1 MIIPLDPI
9 IGAITSIANPIIKDK
24 FQRSETVIK
33 LLKKFNLDP
42 EHPLP
47 DFSSVYAY
55 TLVEYG
61 VGKPKPI
68 LELFREDEIK
78 QAFRQAFD
86 RNSPAIFLKQ
96 GEDFLD
102 AYALGDEIKNLGID
116 IRREFAA
123 FSAVF
128 IAVTKRSR
136 NPKEVLTNH
145 QIDSVNKQIV
155 ALHERLDRLPTLEG
169 MRAEIARLA
178 VEINPALPAGNETA
192 AKSQEFALAQQ
203 MRGWFE
209 ILGYDFEPYQVW
221 EDNYFEWI
229 IRIPVRR
236 GRFDRILIR
245 GMAGEAGIQDVGA
258 LRQSVKTQKTDE
270 GWLVTARRISKAARK
285 EVDKPENRHLDCYTF
300 DELIDVDAD
309 FSGYIDWLAN
319 EVQRRQIEGKY
330 VPLGCTKAEFDSA
343 NRRQIDASYYGEE
356 DGWID
361 GYIDLW
367 MDDPAKEHI
376 SVLGE
381 FGTGKTWFAF
391 HYAWTALQRYQ
402 QAKEKGTQRP
412 RLPLIITLRDYARA
426 LNVENVLAGF
436 FFTQH
441 NIRLNSEVFDQL
453 NRMGKLLLIFDGFDE
468 MAAKCDRQ
476 QTINNFWELAKVIV
490 PGAKVILTCRTEHF
504 PEAKEGRALL
514 NAELKASTANLSGET
529 PQFEVLELAA
539 FDDDQIRQVLSH
551 QADAETVAQ
560 VMNNPQ
566 LLDLARRP
574 VMAELILE
582 SLPDIQ
588 AGKPVDMSR
597 VYLYAVRR
605 KMERDIKA
613 ERTFT
618 SLADKLFFLCE
629 LSWEMLST
637 DQMSLNYRL
646 FPDRIRRLFGAVV
659 QAEKDLD
666 HWHYDMMGQTMLIRN
681 AEGDYSPAHRS
692 LLEFFV
698 AYKLAAELG
707 VLPAD
712 FTELSQAQ
720 LSLDNSVESVNYT
733 WSGYFNRQADNA
745 GNIVPIP
752 ALNGFVSE
760 SLGQL
765 RNSFGREPLT
775 KAVMDLLVP
784 MLSKNEFVGEVKSRL
799 LEILEATKSKT
810 EAEVGYIGGNAAT
823 VLVKVDKLALEGRDL
838 SRAVIKGAD
847 FSDASLRCVNFAGA
861 NLSDCDFIKGFG
873 TVLALAF
880 SHDGKL
886 LATGGTDGVVRCW
899 DVASGKEL
907 LTYKGHSYWVNS
919 IAFSPD
925 GKTLASGSGDTTIK
939 LWDFRSDE
947 CLQTWHGH
955 TDWVNSIVFSSDGK
969 TLASGSDDRTIKLWD
984 CRSGECLQ
992 TWHGHNDCVDS
1003 VAFSPDGKTLAS
1015 GSHDKTIKLWDCHSG
1030 ECFQTWHGHTDSTR
1044 LVAFSPDGKTLASV
1058 SDDQTIKLWDCRSG
1072 ECFQTWHGHTDWVRS
1087 LAFSPEG
1094 KTLASASGDRTVKL
1108 WDCYSGECLQTFQ
1121 GHSNCVES
1129 VAFSPDGKTLA
1140 SGSDDETIKLWDCH
1154 SGECIQTW
1162 QSHSNCVWSIA
1173 FNPDGKTLASG
1184 SDDQTIK
1191 LWDCYSGECLQTWH
1205 GHSNCVGSVAF
1216 SPGGK
1221 TLASGSS
1228 DQTVKLWDCRNG
1240 ECLQTYQ
1247 GHSNWVGSVA
1257 FSPDVKTLAS
1267 GSDDQTIKLWDCYS
1281 GECFQTFQGH
1291 SNWINSVAFS
1301 PDGRTLASGSYDQT
1315 IKLWDCYSGECFQTF
1330 QGHSNRVNSVAFS
1343 PDGKIL
1349 ASGSGDR
1356 TVKLWDC
1363 HSGECL
1369 QTCQGHN
1376 NFVDSVA
1383 FSPDGKTLASGSSD
1397 RTIKLWN
1404 CHSGE
1409 CLQTFQGHSDSVNSV
1424 AFNPD
1429 GQTLASGSGDGTI
1442 KLWDVKTGECL
1453 KTLIAERPYEGMN
1466 ITGVTGLTDAEKATI
1481 ASLGAV
1487 SDRPL

>member
-1 MIIPLDPI
+1 MIPLDPI
-9 IGAITSIANPIIKDK
+9 ISALTSIANPIIKDK

-68 LELFREDEIK
+68 LQLFREEEIK

-86 RNSPAIFLKQ
+86 RNSPTNFLQQ
-96 GEDFLD
+96 GEDFLN
-102 AYALGDEIKNLGID
+102 AYALGDEIKALGID

-128 IAVTKRSR
+128 IAVTKRTR
-136 NPKEVLTNH
+136 NPKEAFTNH
-145 QIDSVNKQIV
+145 QIDSVHKQIV
-155 ALHERLDRLPTLEG
+155 AVQERIDRLPTLEG
-169 MRAEIARLA
+169 MRAEMARLA

-192 AKSQEFALAQQ
+192 VKSQGFALAQQ

-258 LRQSVKTQKTDE
+258 LRESVKTQKTDE

-309 FSGYIDWLAN
+309 FSGYIDWLEN
-319 EVQRRQIEGKY
+319 EVKRRQIDGKY
-330 VPLGCTKAEFDSA
+330 VPLGCTKAELDGI
-343 NRRQIDASYYGEE
+343 NKRQIDASYYGAE

-402 QAKEKGTQRP
+402 QAKQKGTQRP
-412 RLPLIITLRDYARA
+412 RLPLIITLRDYAKA

-646 FPDRIRRLFGAVV
+646 FPDRIRRLFGAAV

-712 FTELSQAQ
+712 FAELSQAQ
-720 LSLDNSVESVNYT
+720 LYLDNSVESVNYT
-733 WSGYFNRQADNA
+733 WSGYFSRQVDNA
-745 GNIVPIP
+745 GEIVPIP
-752 ALNGFVSE
+752 ALKGFVSE
-760 SLGQL
+760 SLVQL
-765 RNSFGREPLT
+765 LNSFGRETLT

-784 MLSKNEFVGEVKSRL
+784 MLAKIEFVGEVKLRL
-799 LEILEATKSKT
+799 LEILEATKGKT

-823 VLVKVDKLALEGRDL
+823 VLVKVDNVALEGRDL
-838 SRAVIKGAD
+838 SGAVIKGAD
-847 FSDASLRCVNFAGA
+847 FSNASLRRVNFAGA
-861 NLSDCDFIKGFG
+861 NLSDCDFIKVFG
-873 TVLALAF
+873 IVFAVAF
-880 SHDGKL
+880 SPDGKL
-886 LATGGTDGVVRCW
+886 LAIGGTDGVVRCW
-899 DVASGKEL
+899 DVASRKEL
-907 LTYKGHSYWVNS
+907 LTCKGHSSLVRSVAFSPNGEILASGSNDRTVKLWDYRTGECLQTCQGHSDLVIS
-919 IAFSPD
+919 VAFSPD
-925 GKTLASGSGDTTIK
+925 GQILASGSNDKTIKLWDCHSGQSLQTWQYHNDWVLSVAFSPDGQTLASGSSDKTIK
-939 LWDFRSDE
+939 LWDCYTGE
-947 CLQTWHGH
+947 CFQTWQGH
-955 TDWVNSIVFSSDGK
+955 NDWVNSVAFSPDGQTLASGSSDRTVKLWDCYTGECFQTWQGHNDWVNSVAFSPDGQ

-984 CRSGECLQ
+984 CHSGECLQ
-992 TWHGHNDCVDS
+992 TWQSHSDFVRSVAFSPDGQILAGGSGDRTVKLWDCYTGECFQTWQGHSDWVRS
-1003 VAFSPDGKTLAS
+1003 VAFSPDGKILAS
-1015 GSHDKTIKLWDCHSG
+1015 GSNDKTIKLWDCHSG
-1030 ECFQTWHGHTDSTR
+1030 ECLQTW
-1044 LVAFSPDGKTLASV
+1044 
-1058 SDDQTIKLWDCRSG
+1058 
-1072 ECFQTWHGHTDWVRS
+1072 
-1087 LAFSPEG
+1087 
-1094 KTLASASGDRTVKL
+1094 
-1108 WDCYSGECLQTFQ
+1108 Q
-1121 GHSNCVES
+1121 GHSHWINS
-1129 VAFSPDGKTLA
+1129 VAFSPDGKILA
-1140 SGSDDETIKLWDCH
+1140 SGSSDKTIKLWDCHSGKCLQTWQGHNNRVRSVAFSPDGKILASGSSDKTIKLWDCH
-1154 SGECIQTW
+1154 SGECLQTW
-1162 QSHSNCVWSIA
+1162 Q
-1173 FNPDGKTLASG
+1173 
-1184 SDDQTIK
+1184 
-1191 LWDCYSGECLQTWH
+1191 
-1205 GHSNCVGSVAF
+1205 GHNNRV
-1216 SPGGK
+1216 
-1221 TLASGSS
+1221 
-1228 DQTVKLWDCRNG
+1228 R
-1240 ECLQTYQ
+1240 
-1247 GHSNWVGSVA
+1247 
-1257 FSPDVKTLAS
+1257 
-1267 GSDDQTIKLWDCYS
+1267 
-1281 GECFQTFQGH
+1281 
-1291 SNWINSVAFS
+1291 SVAFS
-1301 PDGRTLASGSYDQT
+1301 PDGKILASGSGDRT
-1315 IKLWDCYSGECFQTF
+1315 IKLWDCQSGECLQTC
-1330 QGHSNRVNSVAFS
+1330 QGHSNLVISVAFSPDGQILASGSGDRTIKLWDCHSGECLQTCQGHSNLVRSVAFS

-1363 HSGECL
+1363 HSG
-1369 QTCQGHN
+1369 
-1376 NFVDSVA
+1376 
-1383 FSPDGKTLASGSSD
+1383 K
-1397 RTIKLWN
+1397 
-1404 CHSGE
+1404 
-1409 CLQTFQGHSDSVNSV
+1409 CLQTFQGHSDIVSSV

-1429 GQTLASGSGDGTI
+1429 GKILISSSGDGTI
-1442 KLWDVKTGECL
+1442 KFWDVKTGECL
-1453 KTLIAERPYEGMN
+1453 KTLIAERPYESMN

-1487 SDRPL
+1487 CDLV

>member
-1 MIIPLDPI
+1 MMIPLDPI
-9 IGAITSIANPIIKDK
+9 ISAITSIANPIIKDK

-68 LELFREDEIK
+68 LQLFREEEIK

-86 RNSPAIFLKQ
+86 RNSPAIFLTQ
-96 GEDFLD
+96 GEEFLD
-102 AYALGDEIKNLGID
+102 AYALGDEIKALGID

-128 IAVTKRSR
+128 IAVTKRTR
-136 NPKEVLTNH
+136 NPKEALTNH
-145 QIDSVNKQIV
+145 QIDSVHKQIV
-155 ALHERLDRLPTLEG
+155 AVQERIDRLPTLEG
-169 MRAEIARLA
+169 MRAEMARLA
-178 VEINPALPAGNETA
+178 VEINPALPAATETA
-192 AKSQEFALAQQ
+192 AKSQGFALAQQ

-245 GMAGEAGIQDVGA
+245 GIAGEAGIQDIGA
-258 LRQSVKTQKTDE
+258 LRQSVKMQKTDE

-309 FSGYIDWLAN
+309 FSGYIDWLEN
-319 EVQRRQIEGKY
+319 EVKRRQIDGKY
-330 VPLGCTKAEFDSA
+330 VPLGCTKAELDGI
-343 NRRQIDASYYGEE
+343 NKRQIDASYYGEE

-391 HYAWTALQRYQ
+391 HYAWTTLQRYK
-402 QAKEKGTQRP
+402 QAKERGTQRP
-412 RLPLIITLRDYARA
+412 RLPLIITLRDYAKA

-436 FFTQH
+436 FFTEH

-539 FDDDQIRQVLSH
+539 FDDEQIRQVLSH

-560 VMNNPQ
+560 VMNNPH

-646 FPDRIRRLFGAVV
+646 FPDRIRRLFGAAV

-720 LSLDNSVESVNYT
+720 LYLDNSVESVNYT
-733 WSGYFNRQADNA
+733 WSGYFSRQADNA
-745 GNIVPIP
+745 GDIVPIP
-752 ALNGFVSE
+752 ALKGFVSE
-760 SLGQL
+760 SLVQL
-765 RNSFGREPLT
+765 LNSFGREPLT

-784 MLSKNEFVGEVKSRL
+784 MLAKTEFVGEVKSRL
-799 LEILEATKSKT
+799 LEILEATKGKT
-810 EAEVGYIGGNAAT
+810 EAEVGYVGGNAAT
-823 VLVKVDKLALEGRDL
+823 VLVKVDNAALEGRDL

-847 FSDASLRCVNFAGA
+847 FSNASLRRVNFAEA
-861 NLSDCDFIKGFG
+861 NLSDCNFIKSFG
-873 TVLALAF
+873 TIFAVAF
-880 SHDGKL
+880 SPDGKL

-907 LTYKGHSYWVNS
+907 LTCKGHSNWVSSVAFSPDNKTLAS
-919 IAFSPD
+919 GSSDKTIKLWERHSGECLKTFQGHSDLVRSVAFSPDGKTLATGSDDRSVKLWNCHSGECLQTWQGHSNWVRSVAFSPD
-925 GKTLASGSGDTTIK
+925 GKTLASGSNDRTVKLWLQTWQGHSNCVLSVAFSPDGKTLASGGSDSTVK
-939 LWDFRSDE
+939 LWDCRSGDCLQTWQGHSNWVRSVAFSPDGQILASGSNDRTVKLWGRSGE
-947 CLQTWHGH
+947 CLQTWQGH
-955 TDWVNSIVFSSDGK
+955 SDLVRSVAFSPDGK
-969 TLASGSDDRTIKLWD
+969 TLASSSDERTVKLWNYHSGECLQTWYGHNDLLRSVAFSPDGQTLVSGSDDRTIKLWD
-984 CRSGECLQ
+984 CRSGKCLQ
-992 TWHGHNDCVDS
+992 TWQGHSNRVVLVAFSPDGQTLASGSSDSTVKLWNCRSGDCLQTWQGHNDLLRS
-1003 VAFSPDGKTLAS
+1003 VAFSPDGQTLAS
-1015 GSHDKTIKLWDCHSG
+1015 GS
-1030 ECFQTWHGHTDSTR
+1030 
-1044 LVAFSPDGKTLASV
+1044 
-1058 SDDQTIKLWDCRSG
+1058 SDRTVKLWDCRSG
-1072 ECFQTWHGHTDWVRS
+1072 ECLQTWQGHSDLLRS
-1087 LAFSPEG
+1087 VAFSPDG
-1094 KTLASASGDRTVKL
+1094 QMLAGGTNDRTVKL
-1108 WDCYSGECLQTFQ
+1108 WDYHSGECLQTCQ
-1121 GHSNCVES
+1121 GHT
-1129 VAFSPDGKTLA
+1129 D
-1140 SGSDDETIKLWDCH
+1140 
-1154 SGECIQTW
+1154 
-1162 QSHSNCVWSIA
+1162 
-1173 FNPDGKTLASG
+1173 
-1184 SDDQTIK
+1184 
-1191 LWDCYSGECLQTWH
+1191 
-1205 GHSNCVGSVAF
+1205 
-1216 SPGGK
+1216 
-1221 TLASGSS
+1221 
-1228 DQTVKLWDCRNG
+1228 
-1240 ECLQTYQ
+1240 
-1247 GHSNWVGSVA
+1247 
-1257 FSPDVKTLAS
+1257 
-1267 GSDDQTIKLWDCYS
+1267 
-1281 GECFQTFQGH
+1281 
-1291 SNWINSVAFS
+1291 WINSVAFS
-1301 PDGRTLASGSYDQT
+1301 PDGQTLASGS
-1315 IKLWDCYSGECFQTF
+1315 
-1330 QGHSNRVNSVAFS
+1330 N
-1343 PDGKIL
+1343 
-1349 ASGSGDR
+1349 DR

-1376 NFVDSVA
+1376 DWIPSVA
-1383 FSPDGKTLASGSSD
+1383 FSPDGK
-1397 RTIKLWN
+1397 
-1404 CHSGE
+1404 
-1409 CLQTFQGHSDSVNSV
+1409 
-1424 AFNPD
+1424 
-1429 GQTLASGSGDGTI
+1429 TLASGSGDGTI

-1466 ITGVTGLTDAEKATI
+1466 IAGVTGLTDAEKATI

-1487 SDRPL
+1487 CDPDL

>member
-1 MIIPLDPI
+1 MIPLDPI
-9 IGAITSIANPIIKDK
+9 ISAITSIANPIIKDK

-68 LELFREDEIK
+68 LQLFREEEIK

-86 RNSPAIFLKQ
+86 RNSPAIFLTQ
-96 GEDFLD
+96 GEEFLD
-102 AYALGDEIKNLGID
+102 AYALGDEIKALGID

-128 IAVTKRSR
+128 IAVTKRTR
-136 NPKEVLTNH
+136 NPKEALTNH
-145 QIDSVNKQIV
+145 QIDSVHKQIV
-155 ALHERLDRLPTLEG
+155 AVQERIDRLPTLEG
-169 MRAEIARLA
+169 MRAEMARLA
-178 VEINPALPAGNETA
+178 VEINPALPAATETA
-192 AKSQEFALAQQ
+192 AKSQGFALAQQ

-245 GMAGEAGIQDVGA
+245 GIAGEAGIQDIGA
-258 LRQSVKTQKTDE
+258 LRQSVKMQKTDE

-309 FSGYIDWLAN
+309 FSGYIDWLEN
-319 EVQRRQIEGKY
+319 EVKRRQIDGKY
-330 VPLGCTKAEFDSA
+330 VPLGCTKAELDGI
-343 NRRQIDASYYGEE
+343 NKRQIDASYYGEE

-391 HYAWTALQRYQ
+391 HYAWTTLQRYK
-402 QAKEKGTQRP
+402 QAKERGTQRP
-412 RLPLIITLRDYARA
+412 RLPLIITLRDYAKA

-436 FFTQH
+436 FFTEH

-539 FDDDQIRQVLSH
+539 FDDEQIRQVLSH

-560 VMNNPQ
+560 VMNNPH

-646 FPDRIRRLFGAVV
+646 FPDRIRRLFGAAV

-720 LSLDNSVESVNYT
+720 LYLDNSVESVNYT
-733 WSGYFNRQADNA
+733 WSGYFSRQADNA
-745 GNIVPIP
+745 GDIVPIP
-752 ALNGFVSE
+752 ALKGFVSE
-760 SLGQL
+760 SLVQL
-765 RNSFGREPLT
+765 LNSFGREPLT

-784 MLSKNEFVGEVKSRL
+784 MLAKTEFVGEVKSRL
-799 LEILEATKSKT
+799 LEILEATKGKT
-810 EAEVGYIGGNAAT
+810 EAEVGYVGGNAAT
-823 VLVKVDKLALEGRDL
+823 VLVKVDNAALEGRDL

-847 FSDASLRCVNFAGA
+847 FSNASLRRVNFAEA
-861 NLSDCDFIKGFG
+861 NLSDCNFIKSFG
-873 TVLALAF
+873 TIFAVAF
-880 SHDGKL
+880 SPDGKL

-907 LTYKGHSYWVNS
+907 LTCKGHSNWVSSVAFSPDNKTLAS
-919 IAFSPD
+919 GSSDKTIKLWERHSGECLKTFQGHSDLVRSVAFSPDGKTLATGSDDRSVKLWNCHSGECLQTWQGHSNWVRSVAFSPD
-925 GKTLASGSGDTTIK
+925 GKTLASGSNDRTVKLWLQTWQGHSNCVLSVAFSPDGKTLASGGSDSTVK
-939 LWDFRSDE
+939 LWDCRSGDCLQTWQGHSNWVRSVAFSPDGQILASGSNDRTVKLWGRSGE
-947 CLQTWHGH
+947 CLQTWQGH
-955 TDWVNSIVFSSDGK
+955 SDLVRSVAFSPDGK
-969 TLASGSDDRTIKLWD
+969 TLASSSDERTVKLWNYHSGECLQTWYGHNDLLRSVAFSPDGQTLVSGSDDRTIKLWD
-984 CRSGECLQ
+984 CRSGKCLQ
-992 TWHGHNDCVDS
+992 TWQGHSNRVVLVAFSPDGQTLASGSSDSTVKLWNCRSGDCLQTWQGHNDLLRS
-1003 VAFSPDGKTLAS
+1003 VAFSPDGQTLAS
-1015 GSHDKTIKLWDCHSG
+1015 GS
-1030 ECFQTWHGHTDSTR
+1030 
-1044 LVAFSPDGKTLASV
+1044 
-1058 SDDQTIKLWDCRSG
+1058 SDRTVKLWDCRSG
-1072 ECFQTWHGHTDWVRS
+1072 ECLQTWQGHSDLLRS
-1087 LAFSPEG
+1087 VAFSPDG
-1094 KTLASASGDRTVKL
+1094 QMLAGGTNDRTVKL
-1108 WDCYSGECLQTFQ
+1108 WDYHSGECLQTCQ
-1121 GHSNCVES
+1121 GHT
-1129 VAFSPDGKTLA
+1129 D
-1140 SGSDDETIKLWDCH
+1140 
-1154 SGECIQTW
+1154 
-1162 QSHSNCVWSIA
+1162 
-1173 FNPDGKTLASG
+1173 
-1184 SDDQTIK
+1184 
-1191 LWDCYSGECLQTWH
+1191 
-1205 GHSNCVGSVAF
+1205 
-1216 SPGGK
+1216 
-1221 TLASGSS
+1221 
-1228 DQTVKLWDCRNG
+1228 
-1240 ECLQTYQ
+1240 
-1247 GHSNWVGSVA
+1247 
-1257 FSPDVKTLAS
+1257 
-1267 GSDDQTIKLWDCYS
+1267 
-1281 GECFQTFQGH
+1281 
-1291 SNWINSVAFS
+1291 WINSVAFS
-1301 PDGRTLASGSYDQT
+1301 PDGQTLASGS
-1315 IKLWDCYSGECFQTF
+1315 
-1330 QGHSNRVNSVAFS
+1330 N
-1343 PDGKIL
+1343 
-1349 ASGSGDR
+1349 DR

-1376 NFVDSVA
+1376 DWIPSVA
-1383 FSPDGKTLASGSSD
+1383 FSPDGK
-1397 RTIKLWN
+1397 
-1404 CHSGE
+1404 
-1409 CLQTFQGHSDSVNSV
+1409 
-1424 AFNPD
+1424 
-1429 GQTLASGSGDGTI
+1429 TLASGSGDGTI

-1466 ITGVTGLTDAEKATI
+1466 IAGVTGLTDAEKATI

-1487 SDRPL
+1487 CDPDL